1 MLLKRLSLTTSALT
15 LAAFL
20 VQPAFAQ
27 EAPAA
32 DTTASEGLGEIV
44 VTAQKRLSNAQST
57 PIAMTVASGE
67 ELARSGVADVNALSN
82 IAPSVNIAQ
91 NNANTMITIRGV
103 SSRDY
108 SETGDPAVA
117 VSVDNFYLQRAFA
130 LNAAMFDVERIEVL
144 RGPQGTLYGRNAT
157 AGAVNIASVKPT
169 DDWKLDAA
177 AEIGNYG
184 TINLDVGA
192 TIPVSDTLSFR
203 VAGTRKTHEGYR
215 NNPGLKDGDDA
226 NVTGGRVHALWTPTD
241 RLSVLVTGEMT
252 RVDGVGSTIKG
263 VPYSDVNADGT
274 LDIGSS
280 KTYALNNQGYTRIRT
295 KAVRTAISYDM
306 DFATLSFFGGFQ
318 KSTLNRDNDQDGGTL
333 YTYGFQQN
341 EDVKDQNY
349 ELRLSSN
356 NKSGFTWQLGGY
368 FFKETDALNTFFQ
381 VHGATGTAP
390 FNFYTFDYDVG
401 SKSKAAFAQ
410 VGYDLTDQLKVEAGV
425 RYTKDNKYQVGY
437 NIIAGA
443 YSDLDNHYSGDQ
455 ITWHAGLNYQATADN
470 LFYAKVDKGYKAG
483 GYTTNSSFGPE
494 TIVAYEIGSKN
505 RFLGNALQVNLSG
518 FYYDYSDLQTQQED
532 PATALVYT
540 LNAGKARVW
549 GAELETV
556 WLVTPDTRID
566 ANVAWLDAKYSD
578 FCTVTAATC
587 PAASDLA
594 GNRLTQAPEW
604 TLSGGIQHD
613 FHLLGGTLTP
623 RVQTR
628 YQSKSYFTF
637 FNTAAEQQPGYWKS
651 DAQITYAPDDGPF
664 SITAYVRNIE
674 DNTILTANSN
684 AGYASAYLVQF
695 AAPRTY
701 GARLTYSF

>member
-1 MLLKRLSLTTSALT
+1 MLSTPAL
-15 LAAFL
+15 
-20 VQPAFAQ
+20 AQ
-27 EAPAA
+27 DAGA
-32 DTTASEGLGEIV
+32 DVVTEGLGDIV

-67 ELARSGVADVNALSN
+67 ELSRNGVTDVNALAN
-82 IAPSVNIAQ
+82 IAPTVNIAQ
-91 NNANTMITIRGV
+91 NNANTLITIRGV

-130 LNAAMFDVERIEVL
+130 LNAALFDVDRIEVL

-157 AGAVNIASVKPT
+157 AGAVNISSVKPT

-184 TINLDVGA
+184 TLNFDVGA
-192 TIPVSDTLSFR
+192 TIPVSDTLAFR

-215 NNPGLKDGDDA
+215 NNPGLKDGDDG

-241 RLSVLVTGEMT
+241 RLSVLLTGEMT
-252 RVDGVGSTIKG
+252 RVDGVGSVIKG
-263 VPYSDVNADGT
+263 VPYSDVRDNGT
-274 LDIGSS
+274 LDIGSE
-280 KTYALNNQGYTRIRT
+280 KTFALNNQGYTRIRT
-295 KAVRTAISYDM
+295 KAVRAAISYDM

-318 KSTLNRDNDQDGGTL
+318 KSELNRDNDQDGGVA
-333 YTYGFQQN
+333 YNYGFQQN

-356 NKSGFTWQLGGY
+356 NKTGFTWQLGGY

-381 VHGATGTAP
+381 VHGDAGTAP

-401 SKSKAAFAQ
+401 SKSKAVFAQ
-410 VGYDLTDQLKVEAGV
+410 VAYDLTDKLKAEAGV
-425 RYTKDNKYQVGY
+425 RYTKDNKYQIGY

-455 ITWHAGLNYQATADN
+455 VTWHAGLNYQATADS
-470 LFYAKVDKGYKAG
+470 LLYAKVDKGYKAG

-494 TIVAYEIGSKN
+494 TIVSYEIGAKN
-505 RFLGNALQVNLSG
+505 RFLGNALQVNVTG

-556 WLVTPDTRID
+556 WLATPDTRID
-566 ANVAWLDAKYSD
+566 ANVAWLDAKYSE

-587 PAASDLA
+587 PAASDLS

-628 YQSKSYFTF
+628 YQTKTYFTF
-637 FNTAAEQQPGYWKS
+637 FNTAAEQQGAYWKS
-651 DAQITYAPDDGPF
+651 DAQITYVPDNGPF
-664 SITAYVRNIE
+664 AITAYVRNIE
-674 DNTILTANSN
+674 DNTILTSNSN
-684 AGYASAYLVQF
+684 AGYAGAYLVQF
-695 AAPRTY
+695 APPRTY
-701 GARLTYSF
+701 GARLSYSF